1 MTFEEQAKLIDVTG
15 TCHYCG
21 QMRAVWVKNPDEYSQ
36 EDIDKIASSECSCPG
51 AEREEKKRQ
60 LMNSGMDAI
69 RLTLEE
75 KHRKNAAKVMMA
87 GLEFLCSGRLKKITI
102 KIDEDTTATMYL
114 ANTRCIAIGILQYL
128 VNEFHLYRLI
138 IHEQIGI
145 LSSIPTEHVL

>member
-15 TCHYCG
+15 TCRYCG

-69 RLTLEE
+69 RMTLEE
-75 KHRKNAAKVMMA
+75 KHRKNAEKVMMA
-87 GLEFLCSGRLKKITI
+87 GLEFLCSGRLKKITV

-114 ANTRCIAIGILQYL
+114 AKIEKDTRVIVECRTTVLEWSDG
-128 VNEFHLYRLI
+128 
-138 IHEQIGI
+138 EQD
-145 LSSIPTEHVL
+145 E